1 MQQELTF
8 PIFLAFP
15 TSPKATTPLRTSTA
29 PQPRRC
35 CRLTKRGFSIGLHPA
50 APPRAET
57 PLIESAAKPY
67 PHCKCS
73 KRGFR
78 FAAGHKAL
86 LGAETPL
93 STSEALRLWGW
104 RLAGIAKPQP
114 KNKAGAGDQPG
125 RLGFAHYRDIL
136 NHQRAAIG
144 GDYPQ
149 EDLIE
154 LLGGFNVN
162 IHLGAVH
169 ISATNHII
177 RQQLVD
183 R

>member
-1 MQQELTF
+1 MLPYCIPLLYDALPAPSNPASYPLSGPGAAIPLPCRKCSKRGF
-8 PIFLAFP
+8 SGMLYP
-15 TSPKATTPLRTSTA
+15 TAHHKPETPLRTSTA
-29 PQPRRC
+29 SQPRRC

-78 FAAGHKAL
+78 FAAGHRAL
-86 LGAETPL
+86 LDAETPL
-93 STSEALRLWGW
+93 SICEALRLRGW

-125 RLGFAHYRDIL
+125 VLRVR
-136 NHQRAAIG
+136 
-144 GDYPQ
+144 PPP
-149 EDLIE
+149 
-154 LLGGFNVN
+154 
-162 IHLGAVH
+162 
-169 ISATNHII
+169 
-177 RQQLVD
+177 
-183 R
+183 